1 MKLRKNTLSVFTYL
15 VALLWIF
22 MFRNSDSFFNI
33 NNYRYFLFL
42 IVAFGLLLVFI
53 KLVVRK
59 RMLDFPTFLVLFAWI
74 VLLSSKYLIGNK
86 AEPYYIMFIVTL
98 LLYLMCMAELDFDF
112 YNVKFM
118 VNAYIASAVLMST
131 IILIQ
136 HRTPYAQY
144 GIFRW
149 ALFFSTSEYYDVNFT
164 ALYLLVPALLSF
176 YGAIKGSKR
185 NRWKYLLCA
194 GVILLAIL
202 MLGSR
207 GTFAPVIAIM
217 AYLVLRD
224 KKVSVSKIA
233 IILVVFIAV
242 FFFLPEDT
250 FSRLIGTR
258 YIGSESKRYVD
269 WAYGMR
275 VFSNSPIWGNG
286 MRAPKTLVNE
296 IGGGVMNY
304 TIHNTYVVYL
314 AQLGIVGSIPF
325 FGILLYPIIYMAKN
339 YKDIYFFLMYCGV
352 LFASMMI
359 EANYSYVLFVPLS
372 IFYMLINYV
381 KRNQIN
387 KGLLDKIF

>member
-1 MKLRKNTLSVFTYL
+1 
-15 VALLWIF
+15 
-22 MFRNSDSFFNI
+22 MFRNSDSYFNI
-33 NNYRYFLFL
+33 NNYHNLLFL
-42 IVAFGLLLVFI
+42 IVAFGLFLVFI
-53 KLVVRK
+53 KLCTRK
-59 RMLDFPTFLVLFAWI
+59 RMLGFPTFLVLFAWI
-74 VLLSSKYLIGNK
+74 VLLNSKYMIGNK

-118 VNAYIASAVLMST
+118 VNAYIASAVLMSA

-149 ALFFSTSEYYDVNFT
+149 ALFFSKYDYYDVNFT

-185 NRWKYLLCA
+185 NRWKYLLCV

-217 AYLVLRD
+217 AFLILHD

-233 IILVVFIAV
+233 IILAVLIAV
-242 FFFLPEDT
+242 FFFLPEDI
-250 FSRLIGTR
+250 FSRLIGTS
-258 YIGSESKRYVD
+258 YIGSESKRYID

-275 VFSNSPIWGNG
+275 VFSNSPIWGSG
-286 MRAPKTLVNE
+286 MRAPQTLVNE

-304 TIHNTYVVYL
+304 TIHNTYIVYL

-325 FGILLYPIIYMAKN
+325 FSILLYPIIYMAKN
-339 YKDIYFFLMYCGV
+339 YKDIYTILMYCGV

-372 IFYMLINYV
+372 IFYMLIHYV
-381 KRNQIN
+381 KRNKIN
-387 KGLLDKIF
+387 KGLLDKIFQGELKNEFTKIKRPDSCVQR

>member
-1 MKLRKNTLSVFTYL
+1 
-15 VALLWIF
+15 

-74 VLLSSKYLIGNK
+74 VLLNSKYLIGNK

-185 NRWKYLLCA
+185 NRWKYLLCWDREER
-194 GVILLAIL
+194 LL
-202 MLGSR
+202 
-207 GTFAPVIAIM
+207 
-217 AYLVLRD
+217 
-224 KKVSVSKIA
+224 
-233 IILVVFIAV
+233 
-242 FFFLPEDT
+242 
-250 FSRLIGTR
+250 
-258 YIGSESKRYVD
+258 
-269 WAYGMR
+269 
-275 VFSNSPIWGNG
+275 
-286 MRAPKTLVNE
+286 
-296 IGGGVMNY
+296 
-304 TIHNTYVVYL
+304 
-314 AQLGIVGSIPF
+314 QL
-325 FGILLYPIIYMAKN
+325 
-339 YKDIYFFLMYCGV
+339 
-352 LFASMMI
+352 
-359 EANYSYVLFVPLS
+359 
-372 IFYMLINYV
+372 
-381 KRNQIN
+381 
-387 KGLLDKIF
+387 